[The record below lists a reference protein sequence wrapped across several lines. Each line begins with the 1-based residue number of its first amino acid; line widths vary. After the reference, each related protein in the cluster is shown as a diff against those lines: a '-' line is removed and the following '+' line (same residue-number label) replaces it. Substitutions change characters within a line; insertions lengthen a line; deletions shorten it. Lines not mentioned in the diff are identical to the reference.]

1 MIESSNEAGVIAV
14 LVERFNTQ
22 RLPRAL
28 EIKVKVDAGE
38 TLSDFDLD
46 FLGQVLADARQIQP
60 LAARHPEYQE
70 LVARAIHLY
79 REILDKAAENEKKP
93 G

>member
-28 EIKVKVDAGE
+28 EIKVKV
-38 TLSDFDLD
+38 LD
-46 FLGQVLADARQIQP
+46 WDEEDTSVSW
-60 LAARHPEYQE
+60 
-70 LVARAIHLY
+70 
-79 REILDKAAENEKKP
+79 N
-93 G
+93 

>member
-1 MIESSNEAGVIAV
+1 MTESPNEAGVVLA

-28 EIKVKVDAGE
+28 EIKAKVDAGE
-38 TLSDFDLD
+38 PLGDFDLD
-46 FLGQVLADARQIQP
+46 YLGQVLADARQIQP
-60 LAARHPEYQE
+60 LAARHPDYQE
-70 LVARAIHLY
+70 LVARAVHLY
-79 REILDKAAENEKKP
+79 REILDKAAENEKKS